1 MLLGGGGLFGTV
13 DGDVPVGVVPGTQG
27 VATVVEVPLGCDED
41 ATVELE
47 LLPLVEGVLAVVEGL
62 VPVAVPLVEGVLPV
76 AVPPLLDG
84 VQGTVVR
91 LPADGVVL
99 WVVLGILPVT
109 VPLLPDVPDVPC
121 VVEEPPI
128 ELGAGC
134 DVGRV
139 PVEPVVVPVCVE
151 VVPGWVVVVVPG

>member
-1 MLLGGGGLFGTV
+1 MLLGGGGLLGTV
-13 DGDVPVGVVPGTQG
+13 DVPFGDAPGTQG
-27 VATVVEVPLGCDED
+27 VATVVEAPLGCDED

-47 LLPLVEGVLAVVEGL
+47 LLPVEGVLAVVEGV

-76 AVPPLLDG
+76 AVPLLLDG
-84 VQGTVVR
+84 VQGTVVL
-91 LPADGVVL
+91 LPAEGVVL
-99 WVVLGILPVT
+99 WVVLGIVPVT

-121 VVEEPPI
+121 VFEELPI

-139 PVEPVVVPVCVE
+139 PVEPVPVCVE